1 MHQKDTCHTIARLQR
16 STSSQYS
23 SPFQAQASLC
33 SGSRG
38 EGGAAQHETG
48 GPHQAAHQ
56 GAQER
61 PGRPRERAETQKSSK
76 RHYQGEY
83 LLYMMT

>member
-1 MHQKDTCHTIARLQR
+1 MHQEDTCHTIARLQQ
-16 STSSQYS
+16 STSS
-23 SPFQAQASLC
+23 PFTF

-38 EGGAAQHETG
+38 EGGAAEHEAR

-61 PGRPRERAETQKSSK
+61 PRRPRERAETQKSAK
-76 RHYQGEY
+76 
-83 LLYMMT
+83 

>member
-1 MHQKDTCHTIARLQR
+1 MSHYRKVTAKHVISIYFFT
-16 STSSQYS
+16 
-23 SPFQAQASLC
+23 F

-38 EGGAAQHETG
+38 EGGAAEHEAR

-61 PGRPRERAETQKSSK
+61 PGCPRERAETQKSAK
-76 RHYQGEY
+76 
-83 LLYMMT
+83 

>member
-1 MHQKDTCHTIARLQR
+1 MHQKDTCHTIGRLQR

-23 SPFQAQASLC
+23 SPFQAQASLF

-38 EGGAAQHETG
+38 EGGAAEHETG

-56 GAQER
+56 GAEECQSS
-61 PGRPRERAETQKSSK
+61 PGAGEEAEKSS
-76 RHYQGEY
+76 E
-83 LLYMMT
+83 